1 MKKFFLICCAV
12 MIGLTTADYSLA
24 EEKTYIGSEGCK
36 DCHEQQ
42 YDNFMKYSKKAHSF
56 DNIKKMEKKLTKEE
70 YQACFECHTT
80 GYKQKGG
87 FISEDQT
94 PGLKNP
100 GCEVC
105 HGPGSLHADTEDPDD
120 IVSEIAMESCN
131 ICHSEDRIG
140 TFDFKPL
147 LFGGAH

>member
-1 MKKFFLICCAV
+1 MNKFFLICCAV
-12 MIGLTTADYSLA
+12 ILSLTTADYSLA
-24 EEKTYIGSEGCK
+24 EGKNYIGSESCK

-42 YDNFMKYSKKAHSF
+42 YNNFMKYSKKAHSF

-80 GYKQKGG
+80 GYKQRGG
-87 FISEDQT
+87 FISEAQT

-105 HGPGSLHADTEDPDD
+105 HGPGSLHADTEDPED
-120 IVSEIAMESCN
+120 IVSEITMESCN
-131 ICHSEDRIG
+131 ICHSEDRIS